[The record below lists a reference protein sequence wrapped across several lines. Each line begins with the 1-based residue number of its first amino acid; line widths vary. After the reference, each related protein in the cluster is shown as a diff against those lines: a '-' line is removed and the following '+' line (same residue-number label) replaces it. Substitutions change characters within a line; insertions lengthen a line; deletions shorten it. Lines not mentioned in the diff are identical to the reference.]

1 MKKTV
6 IAALAAACLASGA
19 NATQLPYP
27 TVSSL
32 VDTQLPTNQ
41 SGSILAA
48 PLRAVL
54 HDMIDSTPLF
64 AFIYPQTN
72 SNVSYT
78 YQPTDLSSSITFTT
92 ATPAITLLKPA
103 GAAPTAAQIGK
114 GWWAIVTAA
123 TGSNPVLTPAAGATI
138 NGRSSLTVSAGT
150 SQLVMTDGV
159 NYTAI
164 PFGGINVTGPA
175 TSVPGHL
182 ACWNSSNGT
191 LLADCG
197 VPTQDVRGFGA
208 VCDGVTDDTV
218 AIQNAINAGGL
229 VAFPTGMTCVVS
241 SVNLIANVQL
251 KGLGPG
257 ATIKRLTNAVAGG
270 VIAANGATGF
280 SITDLTIDGNSA
292 NAVNVGDDV
301 LIFSGSGNFVLR
313 NLTVENAKGSAGSF
327 GEGIHIADTSDRANK
342 TSSLLS
348 NIVGTGNQTDTLG
361 IYYSDASHNVDNLTV
376 DGFYHLGPTIGIQA
390 AYIPG
395 TSDTIDNLKILNF
408 TIDCNDGGASDLN
421 VRGII
426 LPGYIQA
433 SGVNGP
439 VYSYF
444 YEAVWNSHIAHGTI
458 KNCPSYGLTAQIKS
472 STIEDVH
479 TVNSGTYSFTAGFLL
494 NGYLLKFIGN
504 SEDWKGQF
512 GVDAGGCVQCVVSNN
527 TIVRLDGAAPPSSSI
542 GLNIGASF
550 DTIAADNLISPA
562 GAGSSTGINAEAYES
577 DGNNIGFAWAG
588 AGLILDHNRIVCV
601 TNGCIGI
608 QVEDGMSVQLSGN
621 SVFTTAQYLAYVLD
635 SNQVQWGA
643 PNKAPSGFGDVDTVA
658 SASTL
663 LIPDDPRTVSVA
675 GSSTVNLIQTYSQN
689 RIGYGVAYVTVTG
702 GGASYTSAPAVS
714 FVGGSCS
721 TQPTASAIISGD
733 GHVAGVRMGVYGN
746 CVSQPTSVA
755 FTGGGGSGATATLTF
770 ELQNVVAGRQ
780 ITIIPTSGFTITENA
795 GGGSLGSI
803 FNRSLGNI
811 TAGANSAYIYYSVNG
826 NWTQNQ

>member
-1 MKKTV
+1 M
-6 IAALAAACLASGA
+6 
-19 NATQLPYP
+19 
-27 TVSSL
+27 
-32 VDTQLPTNQ
+32 
-41 SGSILAA
+41 
-48 PLRAVL
+48 
-54 HDMIDSTPLF
+54 
-64 AFIYPQTN
+64 
-72 SNVSYT
+72 
-78 YQPTDLSSSITFTT
+78 
-92 ATPAITLLKPA
+92 
-103 GAAPTAAQIGK
+103 
-114 GWWAIVTAA
+114 
-123 TGSNPVLTPAAGATI
+123 
-138 NGRSSLTVSAGT
+138 
-150 SQLVMTDGV
+150 
-159 NYTAI
+159 
-164 PFGGINVTGPA
+164 
-175 TSVPGHL
+175 
-182 ACWNSSNGT
+182 
-191 LLADCG
+191 
-197 VPTQDVRGFGA
+197 RGFGA

-229 VAFPTGMTCVVS
+229 VGIPTGMTCVVS
-241 SVNLIANVQL
+241 SVNLIANVQV

-257 ATIKRLTNAVAGG
+257 ATLKRLTNAVAGG
-270 VIAANGATGF
+270 VVTASGVGGF
-280 SITDLTIDGNSA
+280 SIADLTIDGNAAS
-292 NAVNVGDDV
+292 AVNPGDAV
-301 LIFSGSGNFVLR
+301 VIQSGSGNFVLR
-313 NLTVENAKGSAGSF
+313 NLTVQNNKGSAGTW

-342 TSSLLS
+342 TSSLLN

-472 STIEDVH
+472 STVEDVH
-479 TVNSGTYSFTAGFLL
+479 TINSGTYSFTGGFLL
-494 NGYLLKFIGN
+494 NGYLLRFINN
-504 SEDWKGQF
+504 SSDWKGTY
-512 GVDAGGCVQCVVSNN
+512 GVDAGGCVQCIVSNN
-527 TIVRLDGAAPPSSSI
+527 TIVRLDGGSPPASSV

-562 GAGSSTGINAEAYES
+562 GAASSAGITAETYES
-577 DGNNIGFAWAG
+577 DGSNDGFAWAG
-588 AGLILDHNRIVCV
+588 AGLVLEHNRIVCV
-601 TNGCIGI
+601 NSGCIGI
-608 QVEDGMSVQLSGN
+608 QIMDGMSVQLSGN
-621 SVFTTAQYLAYVLD
+621 TVFTTAPYLAYVLD
-635 SNQVQWGA
+635 SNLVQWGA
-643 PNKAPSGFGDVDTVA
+643 PNKVPPGFTDADTIA

-663 LIPDDPRTVSVA
+663 LLPDDPHVVSVT

-702 GGASYTSAPAVS
+702 GGANYTSPPAVS

-721 TQPTASAIISGD
+721 TQPTASALVSGD
-733 GHVAGVRMGVYGN
+733 GHVSGVRMSVYGN
-746 CVSQPTSVA
+746 CVNQPTSVA
-755 FTGGGGSGATATLTF
+755 FSGGGGSGATATLTF

-780 ITIIPTSGFTITENA
+780 VTIIPTSGFTITENA

-803 FNRSLGNI
+803 FNRVASNL
-811 TAGANSAYIYYSVNG
+811 TAGANSAYLYYSVNG
-826 NWTQNQ
+826 NWTQSQ